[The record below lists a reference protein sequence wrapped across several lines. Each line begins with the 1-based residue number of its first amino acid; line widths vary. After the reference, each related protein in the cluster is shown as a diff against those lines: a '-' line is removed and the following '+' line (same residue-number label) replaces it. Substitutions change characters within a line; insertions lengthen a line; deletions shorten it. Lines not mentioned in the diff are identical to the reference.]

1 MRRLLIVLAFLLPGA
16 CAAADAVS
24 PAPASTT
31 AAPAA
36 ASSAQAANAGPDLKD
51 IATFTRVFEIIK
63 QAYVD
68 PVSDHALMQ
77 SALRGM
83 LSGLDPHS
91 EFLDAKALHQLDED
105 TSGEYAGLGIE
116 VAEVKGTLRIIA
128 PIDGT
133 PAQKAGIR
141 AGDIIL
147 GIDGK
152 AIDPDA
158 LDAALDALR
167 GKPGSVITLTIL
179 HADASQPINLRL
191 VRETIQVPSVR
202 SRLLAPG
209 FAYVRVSQF
218 QADTTSELQ
227 RQIDALQR
235 KDGPLKGAVL
245 DLRSNP
251 GGLVTAAVAVADD
264 FLDSGVIVS
273 TRGRL
278 PQSDTIFRATPGDL
292 LHGAPLVVLI
302 DGGTASAAEI
312 VAGALKDNHRAVLM
326 GRRSFGKGSVQSVLP
341 LPDGDAVKLTTAR
354 YYTPDGDSIQARGIT
369 PDIELADN
377 LQVSVSK
384 SPELSSREADLPGHL
399 GGNGGVAASSGGT
412 GALAAEDWW
421 LDQALHVLQ
430 ALAATRTLPAPAT
443 SVR

>member
-1 MRRLLIVLAFLLPGA
+1 MRRLLITVALLAPGV
-16 CAAADAVS
+16 CAAAGVAAPV
-24 PAPASTT
+24 PVRGTAPASAGSVQT
-31 AAPAA
+31 AH
-36 ASSAQAANAGPDLKD
+36 AGPDLED
-51 IATFTRVFEIIK
+51 IATFTRTFEIIK
-63 QAYVD
+63 QAYVE

-83 LSGLDPHS
+83 LAGLDPHS
-91 EFLDAKALHQLDED
+91 EFLDARALQQLDED

-116 VAEVKGTLRIIA
+116 VAEVKGRLRIIA
-128 PIDGT
+128 PIDGS

-141 AGDIIL
+141 AGDTIL

-167 GKPGSVITLTIL
+167 GKPGSAITLTIL
-179 HADASQPINLRL
+179 HAGASQPIDLRL
-191 VRETIQVPSVR
+191 LREFIQVPSVR

-209 FAYVRVSQF
+209 FAYLRISQF
-218 QADTTSELQ
+218 QADTASELQ
-227 RQIDALQR
+227 RQLDELQR
-235 KDGPLKGAVL
+235 RHGPLKGAVL

-341 LPDGDAVKLTTAR
+341 LPDGAAIKLTTAR
-354 YYTPDGDSIQARGIT
+354 YYTPDGDSIQARGIS
-369 PDIELADN
+369 PDIELADK

-384 SPELSSREADLPGHL
+384 APELSSREADLPGHL
-399 GGNGGVAASSGGT
+399 GGSGNATASRDGT

-421 LDQALHVLQ
+421 LDQALHVVQ
-430 ALAATRTLPAPAT
+430 ALAVTRALPAVAAT
-443 SVR
+443 AP